1 MKFLMRLFP
10 GLLKMENN
18 NEPEVKKLTAAQ
30 DMLAKKI
37 LKSSKLKDI
46 EYKILKNIYSEQ
58 VVTSY
63 DASIFIE
70 YVLSTLK
77 FRRTFLN
84 GKHKAYKKCLFCRSR
99 DNVSRYH
106 DADSGKKIWLCE
118 TCGLNSIHGKL
129 FKTKIQEVNEVKVE
143 LQEFNR
149 NKKLTPSQEDLVCE
163 HREQ

>member
-1 MKFLMRLFP
+1 
-10 GLLKMENN
+10 MENN
-18 NEPEVKKLTAAQ
+18 KENEVKKLTAAQ

-118 TCGLNSIHGKL
+118 TCGLNSTHGKL
-129 FKTKIQEVNEVKVE
+129 FKLKIQEQLEANADIRGKVDHD
-143 LQEFNR
+143 L
-149 NKKLTPSQEDLVCE
+149 LTCSQEDLIISGN
-163 HREQ
+163 REE